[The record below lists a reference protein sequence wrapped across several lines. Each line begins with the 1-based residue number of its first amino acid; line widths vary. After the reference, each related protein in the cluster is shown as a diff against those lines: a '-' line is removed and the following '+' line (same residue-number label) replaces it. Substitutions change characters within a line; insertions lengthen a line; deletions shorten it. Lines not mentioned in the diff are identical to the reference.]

1 MIPESSPPEEPAI
14 ALVEGLVLE
23 IEPLLSRFQLDEGET
38 EEILREVLLLL
49 ACRWERIDSREIWLL
64 AALRRSCLRRLR
76 ARGRTVSE
84 H

>member
-1 MIPESSPPEEPAI
+1 MIPESSPREEPVT

-23 IEPLLSRFQLDEGET
+23 IEPLLSRFQLDEKET
-38 EEILREVLLLL
+38 EEVLREILLLL
-49 ACRWERIDSREIWLL
+49 TCRWERIDSREIWLL

-76 ARGRTVSE
+76 TRTQALSE